1 MDKYSVE
8 LVRSIL
14 ENYLT
19 LAQGRYPTEISG
31 DDEVLIDR
39 KGKKRAPFEMAII
52 MKADVDRA
60 MRSLPPILGWVIT
73 WVDILGMSEND
84 FAYIRNKTPTEVIR
98 MEEEAVERI
107 SGTLSRR

>member
-1 MDKYSVE
+1 MDKYSVK

-14 ENYLT
+14 ENYSL
-19 LAQGRYPTEISG
+19 LEQGQYPSEMSG
-31 DDEVLIDR
+31 GDEMLIDR
-39 KGKKRAPFEMAII
+39 KGKKRAPFEMAVI

-60 MRSLPPILGWVIT
+60 MRKLPPILGWVVT
-73 WVDILGMSEND
+73 WVDILGLSEND

-107 SGTLSRR
+107 SRTLSRR